1 MAAETISHVKTARI
15 YRGRVFAG
23 MRSYLTE
30 CQCGERFGQRNVALS
45 DSDKKD
51 EQLKKQSVQSA
62 GLNRISSES
71 NVKAAMKLRMP
82 GITNDQPTTMASF
95 DSTLFTLWSF
105 VLPRMS
111 RNIIFHFRML
121 LVP

>member
-1 MAAETISHVKTARI
+1 
-15 YRGRVFAG
+15 

-30 CQCGERFGQRNVALS
+30 NVSAVNVLDSETSHFS

-95 DSTLFTLWSF
+95 DSALFTLWSF